1 MKWHEKIIAAHLEIT
16 DAVSHAE
23 RLESERYFVWQE
35 MGANDLT
42 ANDGHAEKA
51 MMGAT
56 DLFTKREFDP
66 WKEAFEKS
74 LDENGITWYLNSIQ
88 YEEETGFFHY
98 EWYWEVLD
106 DA

>member
-1 MKWHEKIIAAHLEIT
+1 
-16 DAVSHAE
+16 
-23 RLESERYFVWQE
+23 
-35 MGANDLT
+35 
-42 ANDGHAEKA
+42 
-51 MMGAT
+51 MGAT
-56 DLFTKREFDP
+56 DLFTKQEFDP

>member
-42 ANDGHAEKA
+42 ANNRTCRKGNDGGYRFIYKA
-51 MMGAT
+51 
-56 DLFTKREFDP
+56 R
-66 WKEAFEKS
+66 
-74 LDENGITWYLNSIQ
+74 I
-88 YEEETGFFHY
+88 
-98 EWYWEVLD
+98 
-106 DA
+106 